1 MIKLKD
7 IKNQKINEIKLAE
20 ILFYTFPLS
29 FIIGNFLLSLHLL
42 LFIVTSLFLI
52 KKEQLTIRFNNSYWI
67 LIFFFLYFFLS
78 TTIQFQSPGL
88 LNETIQGWPF
98 ENQPI
103 FKSLILFRFIIL
115 IIIIDILFLNK
126 ILNLQMNY

>member
-1 MIKLKD
+1 MIILQKHCKVFFIPIQSIMIKLKD
-7 IKNQKINEIKLAE
+7 IKNQKINEINEIKLAE

-88 LNETIQGWPF
+88 LNEKYKVGHLKI
-98 ENQPI
+98 N
-103 FKSLILFRFIIL
+103 
-115 IIIIDILFLNK
+115 LFLN
-126 ILNLQMNY
+126 LSSYLDL

>member
-52 KKEQLTIRFNNSYWI
+52 KERHLTVRFDNSYWI
-67 LIFFFLYFFLS
+67 LISFFLYLFLS
-78 TTIQFQSPGL
+78 TTIQFSSPGF
-88 LNETIQGWPF
+88 LNEKTQSWAFI
-98 ENQPI
+98 NQPI
-103 FKSLILFRFIIL
+103 FKSFQNTQI
-115 IIIIDILFLNK
+115 
-126 ILNLQMNY
+126 